1 MNENSTQYGTIQLL
15 GMIAGVLVAPA
26 ITPALIWT
34 TIAANLPLAL
44 VILQLVVMG
53 LISKLLL
60 SKLFRFRELNH
71 GDHGGRTTSNPWS
84 TEPSSG

>member
-26 ITPALIWT
+26 ITPMLIWT

-44 VILQLVVMG
+44 VILQLVVIALM
-53 LISKLLL
+53 SKLLL
-60 SKLFRFRELNH
+60 RKLFRFYELTD
-71 GDHGGRTTSNPWS
+71 GDRGGQTTSNPWS
-84 TEPSSG
+84 TEPSNG